1 MNRPSNSQILI
12 SKESNG
18 IHNNNDSRNKNNND
32 SNHKTNDNN
41 NYNSSTNSSNSIIA
55 IIAVAIIK
63 RVSPNG
69 GAGRILH

>member
-1 MNRPSNSQILI
+1 MTVVI
-12 SKESNG
+12 
-18 IHNNNDSRNKNNND
+18 
-32 SNHKTNDNN
+32 KTIMIAITRENDNN

-69 GAGRILH
+69 RTDRIPH

>member
-18 IHNNNDSRNKNNND
+18 IHNNNDSNKNNND
-32 SNHKTNDNN
+32 SNHKSNDNN

-55 IIAVAIIK
+55 IMAVTIIK
-63 RVSPNG
+63 RVFPNG
-69 GAGRILH
+69 GTGRIPH